1 MVSTISI
8 ICMVI
13 TLLLSLV
20 LPIAIFV
27 WYGLKQ
33 KKKEVWIA
41 GVFGAGGFALMQLG
55 IRLPIVNTIS
65 AIPAFLSWAENNY
78 IWYCFVLAF
87 TAGLFEV
94 VARYGGAKILY
105 HSKSLTKELT
115 FESGVMAGIGHGGI
129 EAVALI
135 GTTYINNLLFSVMIN
150 SGIWDKFMATVQEA
164 GVQTG
169 DSTIYEAY
177 ASVGP
182 LLTDTPWYMYLAA
195 GYERVLTMAAHT
207 AMTLIVFYFVAHK
220 KGAKGV
226 MIALAIH
233 TALDFFVVLISGLS
247 TDYLGNVIS
256 QNTAYMI
263 MYAWLTA
270 IAVVAVVVIF
280 KIKGIWKTTEMI
292 TADEEPEKLKTENVE

>member
-1 MVSTISI
+1 MVSTLSI

-164 GVQTG
+164 GVQTR

>member
-13 TLLLSLV
+13 TLFLSLV

-33 KKKEVWIA
+33 NKKEVWIA

-164 GVQTG
+164 GV
-169 DSTIYEAY
+169 
-177 ASVGP
+177 
-182 LLTDTPWYMYLAA
+182 
-195 GYERVLTMAAHT
+195 
-207 AMTLIVFYFVAHK
+207 
-220 KGAKGV
+220 
-226 MIALAIH
+226 
-233 TALDFFVVLISGLS
+233 
-247 TDYLGNVIS
+247 
-256 QNTAYMI
+256 
-263 MYAWLTA
+263 
-270 IAVVAVVVIF
+270 
-280 KIKGIWKTTEMI
+280 
-292 TADEEPEKLKTENVE
+292 

>member
-1 MVSTISI
+1 MVSTLSI

-105 HSKSLTKELT
+105 HSKSMTKELT
-115 FESGVMAGIGHGGI
+115 FETGVMAGIGHGGI
-129 EAVALI
+129 EAAALI
-135 GTTYINNLLFSVMIN
+135 GATYINNLLFSVMIN
-150 SGIWDKFMATVQEA
+150 SGIWDKFMATIQEA
-164 GVQTG
+164 AVQTG

-182 LLTDTPWYMYLAA
+182 LLTDTPWYMYLVA

>member
-1 MVSTISI
+1 MVSTLSI

-41 GVFGAGGFALMQLG
+41 GVFGTGGFALMQLG

-105 HSKSLTKELT
+105 HSKSMTKELT

-135 GTTYINNLLFSVMIN
+135 GATYINNLLFSVMIN
-150 SGIWDKFMATVQEA
+150 SGIWDKFMATIQEA
-164 GVQTG
+164 AVQTG

-182 LLTDTPWYMYLAA
+182 LLTDTPWYMYMAA

-207 AMTLIVFYFVAHK
+207 AMTLIVFYFVAK
-220 KGAKGV
+220 KKDVKGV
-226 MIALAIH
+226 VIALIIH
-233 TALDFFVVLISGLS
+233 TLLDFFVVLISGLS
-247 TDYLGNVIS
+247 TEYLGNVIS
-256 QNTAYMI
+256 QNVSYVL
-263 MYAWLTA
+263 MYVMLT
-270 IAVVAVVVIF
+270 VVAVASVVVVF
-280 KIKGIWKTTEMI
+280 KIKRIWKITELI
-292 TADEEPEKLKTENVE
+292 PANEESEKSEIENVE

>member
-1 MVSTISI
+1 MVSTLSI

-13 TLLLSLV
+13 TLFLSLV

-33 KKKEVWIA
+33 NKKEVWIA

-105 HSKSLTKELT
+105 HSKNLTKELT
-115 FESGVMAGIGHGGI
+115 FETGVMAGIGHGGI
-129 EAVALI
+129 EAAALI
-135 GTTYINNLLFSVMIN
+135 GATYINNLLFSVMIN
-150 SGIWDKFMATVQEA
+150 SGIWDKFMATIQEA
-164 GVQTG
+164 AVQTG

-182 LLTDTPWYMYLAA
+182 LLTDTPWYMYLVA